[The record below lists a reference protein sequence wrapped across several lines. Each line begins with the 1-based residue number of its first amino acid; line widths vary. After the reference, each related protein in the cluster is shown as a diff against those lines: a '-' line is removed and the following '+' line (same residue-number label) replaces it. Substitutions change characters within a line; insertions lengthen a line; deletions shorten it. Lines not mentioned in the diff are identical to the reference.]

1 MFPADK
7 VKRGEIVL
15 PVTRRTSFIN
25 KAACKKFI
33 MDIANQRYHKFNRL
47 NPAVYDE
54 LEGVLRRHMRAIV
67 ARNPSLG
74 KTIR

>member
-7 VKRGEIVL
+7 VKVGGILL
-15 PVTRRTSFIN
+15 PPTRRPSFLN
-25 KAACKKFI
+25 RAACKKFI
-33 MDIANQRYHKFNRL
+33 MDIANQRYHKFSRL
-47 NPAVYDE
+47 DPAVYDE
-54 LEGVLRRHMRAIV
+54 LEGLLRRQMRAIV